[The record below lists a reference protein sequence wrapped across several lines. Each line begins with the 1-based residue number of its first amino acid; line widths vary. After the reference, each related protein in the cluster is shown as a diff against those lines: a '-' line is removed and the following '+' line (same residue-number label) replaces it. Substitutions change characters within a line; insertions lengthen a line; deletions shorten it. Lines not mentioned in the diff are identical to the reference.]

1 MVMDMKNKKVGS
13 VLKTESKVIA
23 YVVICLVIIVLGISY
38 ALFFEVKGNEKNQIV
53 KAGTL
58 EFTYAN
64 GSQITN
70 ETNSDCFIPM
80 SNEEALK
87 HSECEYKISITNAG
101 TLPGNYNINLTSE
114 TVDKPLELSKL
125 KVILKKEGQVVADYP
140 KDGTTTSLVTN
151 EKIDAGSVINYSVQI
166 YVDADNELLNA
177 DDDEKNISLKI
188 NGDAV
193 VNSEEVNP
201 PMTAIDYI
209 KNLKT
214 VESGDGLYA
223 VSHDNLTELGQ
234 EWNKIEY
241 RYAGLNPNNY
251 VSFNNEIWRIIGLV
265 NVKVGNSVEQRV
277 KIIRIDG
284 IEGQKDFGNYAWDKS
299 LDYNNNWTTSKLKD
313 MLNGIY
319 YESGTGECYTGN
331 NGSPATENTCDF
343 NTGTDLPKGLNEPAR
358 EMIDKEV
365 IWNIGGWSSSSIT
378 AKQFYEK
385 ERGTITGNSNMYP
398 NEWSSKT
405 DVGEKYKGIGLIYP
419 SDYGY
424 ATNGGS
430 IGRETCFAKELYNW
444 DSEEENYKSE
454 CSGTDWLKPNSGY
467 LWTLSPFSSNSD
479 YAFYVRSSGY
489 GRSNFVYLACWV
501 WPVVYLTSSTKI
513 IDGNGTIEEPYELS
527 VQ

>member
-1 MVMDMKNKKVGS
+1 MKDKKIGT

-58 EFTYAN
+58 EFTYVN

-70 ETNSDCFIPM
+70 DTNSECFIPM

-151 EKIDAGSVINYSVQI
+151 EKIDAGSVINYSVQV
-166 YVDADNELLNA
+166 YVDTDNELLNA
-177 DDDEKNISLKI
+177 DDDEKGISLKI

-201 PMTAIDYI
+201 AAPIPPTPKELGKDI
-209 KNLKT
+209 LP
-214 VESGDGLYA
+214 VENGDGLYA
-223 VSHDNLTELGQ
+223 VPHNDLEELGQ
-234 EWNKIEY
+234 EWNKTEY
-241 RYAGLNPNNY
+241 RYAGVDPDNY

-265 NVKVGNSVEQRV
+265 NVKVGSSVEQRL
-277 KIIRIDG
+277 KIVRTDG
-284 IEGQKDFGNYAWDKS
+284 VNNQKAIGNYYWDTS
-299 LDYNNNWTTSKLKD
+299 NNNWTTSKLKD

-319 YESGTGECYTGN
+319 YESGAGDCYK
-331 NGSPATENTCDF
+331 SSSASQCDF
-343 NTGTDLPKGLNEPAR
+343 NTGTELPKGLDETAR

-365 IWNIGGWSSSSIT
+365 IWNIGGSST
-378 AKQFYEK
+378 NEDVTVKMFYER
-385 ERGTITGNSNMYP
+385 ERGTSTYSNYP
-398 NEWSSKT
+398 AEWSSTT
-405 DVGEKYKGIGLIYP
+405 DVGEKYNGIGLIYP
-419 SDYGY
+419 SDYVY

-444 DSEEENYKSE
+444 DNEDNEDENYKSE
-454 CSGTDWLKPNSGY
+454 CGGTDWLKPNSI
-467 LWTLSPFSSNSD
+467 LWTLSPIFSTSD
-479 YAFYVRSSGY
+479 YAFTVYSSGCVNY
-489 GRSNFVYLACWV
+489 GRVNYAYGV
-501 WPVVYLTSSTKI
+501 WPVGYLTSKTKI
-513 IDGNGTIEEPYELS
+513 ISGEGTIEEPYHLQIAS
-527 VQ
+527 

>member
-1 MVMDMKNKKVGS
+1 MKDKKVGS

-234 EWNKIEY
+234 EWNKTEY
-241 RYAGLNPNNY
+241 RYAGVNPNNY
-251 VSFNNEIWRIIGLV
+251 VRFNNEIWRIIGLV
-265 NVKVGNSVEQRV
+265 NVKVGNSVEQRL
-277 KIIRIDG
+277 KIVRTDG
-284 IEGQKDFGNYAWDKS
+284 VGEQKAFGNYAWDRDNS
-299 LDYNNNWTTSKLKD
+299 SSYTNNWTTSKLKD

-319 YESGTGECYTGN
+319 YESEKGDCYTGDN
-331 NGSPATENTCDF
+331 SDDSVQNTCDF
-343 NTGTDLPKGLNEPAR
+343 KTGTDLPKGLDDTAR
-358 EMIDKEV
+358 NMIDKEL
-365 IWNIGGWSSSSIT
+365 IWNIGGSST
-378 AKQFYEK
+378 YDDVTVKMFYER
-385 ERGTITGNSNMYP
+385 ERGTSTYSNYP
-398 NEWSSKT
+398 TEWSSTT
-405 DVGEKYKGIGLIYP
+405 DVGEKYNGIGLIYT

-430 IGRETCFAKELYNW
+430 IGRETCFTEELYNW
-444 DSEEENYKSE
+444 DKTVENINYKSE
-454 CSGTDWLKPNSGY
+454 CGGTDWLKPTSI
-467 LWTLSPFSSNSD
+467 LWTFSPNSSNSR
-479 YAFYVRSSGY
+479 YAFYVYSSGSVSS
-489 GRSNFVYLACWV
+489 RISVYSAVGV
-501 WPVVYLTSSTKI
+501 WPVVYLTPSTKI
-513 IDGNGTIEEPYELS
+513 IDGNGTIDEPYRLQIAS
-527 VQ
+527 